1 MISRRIF
8 VISRS
13 PALGRAIEASLGA
26 EYQVVTSSNVTDVVE
41 DVRTQG
47 PFDVLVAGPL
57 FDSNAG
63 MMRLAQLRDEGTL
76 PVTVLALG
84 PKPKASLSDIVRTG
98 AVELV
103 EYTTSKRQL
112 ASALRRAFDIAQK
125 SDNATESVMP
135 MATQTQTQSQNMVL
149 ERQQLAEVFT
159 VASSSGG
166 CGKTFYATNLACYL
180 AAQTGKRV
188 CLVDLD
194 LQFGEISTA
203 LHLRPQFTIADL
215 LSQESVDAEDLDQHI
230 EEYLEVHELG
240 FSVLAAPFSPL
251 EADMIAPKDIHRVLE
266 ALRKRFDYVVVDTPA
281 QLSEV
286 VLAAFDQS
294 TKVLCMVTLDLPSI
308 RNIRVFL
315 STLDKLR
322 INGDAIG
329 VVLNKVEDDVGI
341 KISDV
346 QEVLENRIMS
356 ILPYSSEVSRSINK
370 GTPALVSAAKS
381 DIGQKLATGM
391 QGLIANNGTDNGDSA
406 EAEPQPSRRRLMRRH
421 KSTPEPELSSGLS
434 R

>member
-13 PALGRAIEASLGA
+13 PALSRAIEASLGP
-26 EYQVVTSSNVTDVVE
+26 EYEVVTSSNVTDVVE
-41 DVRTQG
+41 EVHALG

-57 FDSNAG
+57 FDSNSG
-63 MMRLAQLRDEGTL
+63 MLRLAQLRNQGTL

-112 ASALRRAFDIAQK
+112 STALARAFDIAQK
-125 SDNATESVMP
+125 SQSASETVMP
-135 MATQTQTQSQNMVL
+135 VVNQTMAF
-149 ERQQLAEVFT
+149 ERPASAEVIT
-159 VASSSGG
+159 VASASGG
-166 CGKTFYATNLACYL
+166 CGKTFYASNLACYL

-203 LHLRPQFTIADL
+203 LHMRPRFTISDL
-215 LSQESVDAEDLDQHI
+215 LNHELMDGEDLDQHVD
-230 EEYLEVHELG
+230 EYLEVHELG
-240 FSVLAAPFSPL
+240 FSVLAAPFSPS
-251 EADMIAPKDIHRVLE
+251 EADMISPKDVYAVME

-286 VLAAFDQS
+286 VLAAFDHS

-308 RNIRVFL
+308 RNMRVFL

-322 INGDAIG
+322 INGDSVG

-341 KISDV
+341 QISDV
-346 QEVLENRIMS
+346 QEVLENRIVS
-356 ILPYSSEVSRSINK
+356 ILPYSREVSRSINK
-370 GTPALVSAAKS
+370 GTPALVSAADS
-381 DIGQKLATGM
+381 EIGLKLAAGM
-391 QGLIANNGTDNGDSA
+391 REILGEDEMVDSSSGDNGDGSGG
-406 EAEPQPSRRRLMRRH
+406 RRRRRRRN
-421 KSTPEPELSSGLS
+421 KGAPEMASGVE